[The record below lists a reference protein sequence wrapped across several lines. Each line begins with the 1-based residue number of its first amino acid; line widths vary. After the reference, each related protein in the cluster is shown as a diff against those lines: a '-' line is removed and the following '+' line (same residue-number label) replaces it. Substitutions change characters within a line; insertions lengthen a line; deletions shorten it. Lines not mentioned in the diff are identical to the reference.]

1 MKRTLITCAV
11 AARAIVWKLLLLLT
25 VMAAAEIGL
34 LRAFVWEK
42 DFGDWLYVAH
52 IKQAFGLG
60 FLALTAVLSLQGCD
74 FGGGKLGYTLRRLP
88 QGERTV
94 SLLWAMVHF
103 AAYVILWAAQVG
115 LVLLF
120 WQIYARNPLT
130 DGSRLELL
138 VACYRDNFLHRL
150 LPMASVGSWIVNGL
164 WLLSLSV
171 QTVAVGWY
179 QRRGRLGLWPLLG
192 LCAWPFLW
200 PGIQSLTTDT
210 IWSLLFGAYLVGGLY
225 LLLRREPDEA

>member
-1 MKRTLITCAV
+1 MPK
-11 AARAIVWKLLLLLT
+11 
-25 VMAAAEIGL
+25 G
-34 LRAFVWEK
+34 
-42 DFGDWLYVAH
+42 
-52 IKQAFGLG
+52 
-60 FLALTAVLSLQGCD
+60 
-74 FGGGKLGYTLRRLP
+74 
-88 QGERTV
+88 
-94 SLLWAMVHF
+94 
-103 AAYVILWAAQVG
+103 
-115 LVLLF
+115 
-120 WQIYARNPLT
+120 T

-150 LPMASVGSWIVNGL
+150 LPMASAGSWIVNGL

-171 QTVAVGWY
+171 QTVNVGWY

-210 IWSLLFGAYLVGGLY
+210 IWSLLFGAFLVGGLY